1 MECQIEQDTILHFIY
16 IQDENENL
24 NKFFNSVR
32 LEVADMQYEFKESND
47 IKINIELD
55 ENCIYYNEV
64 LNLYTKENDEI
75 SLDYPIYKN
84 KINNI
89 YIDIEIPNSQKNS
102 EKKLISLEIIYQTIN
117 NELLPKNIYYGDK
130 KLVLFDTF
138 QNKLRKRIG
147 LVNIDPEKL
156 NFIEEIHQQY
166 PEFEFQNQNSYQIL
180 ARIPNEGNIQ
190 YSIANCE
197 LNINNNRLKSQK
209 NNNFNFIL
217 NKNDS
222 LSALLSFKN
231 DFYSSWLKNLK
242 YIERNDA
249 KIKIDEF
256 IEKYKVLQKEK
267 SYYDNIMNYDNLE
280 IIDIDIFLLMF
291 YYLMLLEI
299 KEIKDNDDKN
309 AELIGKLYGFDKFN
323 DNYEKNISELKNL
336 NINIKDKLLL
346 IKSYNKIFANS
357 LKSGEKINYINIIN
371 IEKEEPTNPY
381 LKAIQFIKDI
391 IINLKE
397 ESRLFEIFL
406 YLDSDSIENL
416 LINREK
422 TSVKFIDNFGNKK
435 QIDYGKNPTEYGV
448 NMANIDEVRSHLFK
462 LIPKYIIR
470 IDTKIKFNAYYDPNS
485 KIMHLNENRLFNLD
499 SQILS
504 QIFKQD
510 DELKEIYILPI
521 IIEIL
526 HELFAH
532 GKKRLTDKDSHSP
545 EEYRDSKHNFKRC
558 KVQKKVEEFKII
570 DYPESG
576 MVLENYISENRN
588 IIRWLK
594 KIHGKNEGKKI
605 MDISL
610 WIETDFK
617 KLENLVQNFINLDN
631 NYNNGKNNLY
641 KTFVSSADEDFIDSE
656 DDSCGFHKF

>member
-1 MECQIEQDTILHFIY
+1 MEYQKEQDTILHFIY
-16 IQDENENL
+16 IQKENENL
-24 NKFFNSVR
+24 NKFFISVR
-32 LEVADMQYEFKESND
+32 LEVADMQYDFKKSND
-47 IKINIELD
+47 LKINIELD
-55 ENCIYYNEV
+55 ENSIYYNEV
-64 LNLYTKENDEI
+64 IYLYTKENDEI

-89 YIDIEIPNSQKNS
+89 YIDIEVPNSHKNT
-102 EKKLISLEIIYQTIN
+102 EEKLISLEIIYQTIK

-130 KLVLFDTF
+130 ELAIFDTF

-147 LVNIDPEKL
+147 LVNIVPEKL

-166 PEFEFQNQNSYQIL
+166 PEFEFQNQKSYQIL
-180 ARIPNEGNIQ
+180 VRIPIEGNIQ

-197 LNINNNRLKSQK
+197 FNINNNRLKSQK
-209 NNNFNFIL
+209 NNKYNFIL

-222 LSALLSFKN
+222 LSGLLSFKN
-231 DFYSSWLKNLK
+231 EFFSSWLKNLK

-249 KIKIDEF
+249 KMKIDEL
-256 IEKYKVLQKEK
+256 IEKYKVLQIEK

-309 AELIGKLYGFDKFN
+309 AELIGKLYGFEKFN
-323 DNYEKNISELKNL
+323 DNYEKNISEIKNL
-336 NINIKDKLLL
+336 NISIKDKLLL
-346 IKSYNKIFANS
+346 IKSFNKIFSNS

-381 LKAIQFIKDI
+381 IRAIQFIKDI

-416 LINREK
+416 LIKREK
-422 TSVKFIDNFGNKK
+422 NSVQFIDNFGNNK
-435 QIDYGKNPTEYGV
+435 QIDYSKNPTEYGV
-448 NMANIDEVRSHLFK
+448 SMANIDEVRSHLFK

-470 IDTKIKFNAYYDPNS
+470 IDTKIKFKAHYDQNS
-485 KIMHLNENRLFNLD
+485 KIMLLNENRLFNLD

-526 HELFAH
+526 HELFAQ
-532 GKKRLTDKDSHSP
+532 GIKRLTDKNSHSP

-558 KVQKKVEEFKII
+558 KVEKKVEKFKLI
-570 DYPESG
+570 DYPESSK
-576 MVLENYISENRN
+576 VLENYISENRN

-594 KIHGKNEGKKI
+594 KIHGKNEWKKI

-610 WIETDFK
+610 WIGADFK
-617 KLENLVQNFINLDN
+617 KLENLVENFITLDSN
-631 NYNNGKNNLY
+631 NNNGKNNLY
-641 KTFVSSADEDFIDSE
+641 YSFVNSVDEDFIDSE

>member
-1 MECQIEQDTILHFIY
+1 MEYQKERDTILHFIY
-16 IQDENENL
+16 IQDKNENL

-32 LEVADMQYEFKESND
+32 LKVADMQYEFKESND
-47 IKINIELD
+47 IKISIELD

-64 LNLYTKENDEI
+64 LNLLTKENVEI

-89 YIDIEIPNSQKNS
+89 YIDIEIPNSQKSS
-102 EKKLISLEIIYQTIN
+102 EEKLISLEIIYQTIK
-117 NELLPKNIYYGDK
+117 NELLPKYIYYGDK

-147 LVNIDPEKL
+147 LVNIDPEQL

-197 LNINNNRLKSQK
+197 LNTNNNRLKSQK
-209 NNNFNFIL
+209 NNKFNFIL

-222 LSALLSFKN
+222 LNALLSFKN
-231 DFYSSWLKNLK
+231 DFFSSWLKNLK
-242 YIERNDA
+242 YIERKDA

-256 IEKYKVLQKEK
+256 IEKYKALQKEK

-416 LINREK
+416 LISREK
-422 TSVKFIDNFGNKK
+422 TSVQFIDNFGNNK
-435 QIDYGKNPTEYGV
+435 QIYYGKNPTEYGV
-448 NMANIDEVRSHLFK
+448 NMANIDEVRSHLLK

-470 IDTKIKFNAYYDPNS
+470 IDSKIKFNAYYDQNS

-532 GKKRLTDKDSHSP
+532 GKKRLKDKDSHSP
-545 EEYRDSKHNFKRC
+545 EEYRDSKHNYKRC

-588 IIRWLK
+588 IMRWLK

-610 WIETDFK
+610 WIEKDFK
-617 KLENLVQNFINLDN
+617 KLENLVQNFITLDN
-631 NYNNGKNNLY
+631 NNNNGKNNLY

>member
-1 MECQIEQDTILHFIY
+1 MECQKEQDTILHFIY

-24 NKFFNSVR
+24 NKFFNSVS
-32 LEVADMQYEFKESND
+32 LGAAKKQYDFKESND
-47 IKINIELD
+47 LKIDIELE
-55 ENCIYYNEV
+55 ENCIYYNEIIN
-64 LNLYTKENDEI
+64 LNTKENDEI

-89 YIDIEIPNSQKNS
+89 YIDIEIPNSHKNS
-102 EKKLISLEIIYQTIN
+102 EEKLISLEIIYQTIK
-117 NELLPKNIYYGDK
+117 NELLPKSIYYGDK

-180 ARIPNEGNIQ
+180 ARIPAEGCIQ

-197 LNINNNRLKSQK
+197 FNINNNRLKLQK
-209 NNNFNFIL
+209 NNKFKSML
-217 NKNDS
+217 NKKDS
-222 LSALLSFKN
+222 CEALLSFKN
-231 DFYSSWLKNLK
+231 EFFTSWLKNLK
-242 YIERNDA
+242 YIKRNDA
-249 KIKIDEF
+249 KMKIDEF
-256 IEKYKVLQKEK
+256 IEKYKVLGIEK

-299 KEIKDNDDKN
+299 KEIKDKDDKD
-309 AELIGKLYGFDKFN
+309 AELIGKLYGFNKFN
-323 DNYEKNISELKNL
+323 DNYEQKISEVKSLNIS
-336 NINIKDKLLL
+336 IKDKLLL

-357 LKSGEKINYINIIN
+357 LKSGENINYINIID
-371 IEKEEPTNPY
+371 IKKEEPTNPY
-381 LKAIQFIKDI
+381 LRAIQFIKDI

-422 TSVKFIDNFGNKK
+422 TSVQFIDNFGNNKR
-435 QIDYGKNPTEYGV
+435 IDYGINPTEYGV
-448 NMANIDEVRSHLFK
+448 NMANLDEVRSHLFK
-462 LIPKYIIR
+462 LIPQYIIR
-470 IDTKIKFNAYYDPNS
+470 IDTKIKFNANYDQNS
-485 KIMHLNENRLFNLD
+485 KIMLLNENRLFNLD

-510 DELKEIYILPI
+510 DDLKEIYILPI

-532 GKKRLTDKDSHSP
+532 GKKRLIDNNSHSP
-545 EEYRDSKHNFKRC
+545 EEYRDSKYNFKRC
-558 KVQKKVEEFKII
+558 KITKKIEEFRII

-576 MVLENYISENRN
+576 KVLENYISEDRN
-588 IIRWLK
+588 IMRWLK

-610 WIETDFK
+610 WIGEDFK
-617 KLENLVQNFINLDN
+617 KLENLVESFIILEN
-631 NYNNGKNNLY
+631 NNNNGQNNLY
-641 KTFVSSADEDFIDSE
+641 NTFVSSTDEGFIDSE
-656 DDSCGFHKF
+656 DDSCGFHNF

>member
-526 HELFAH
+526 HELFAQ

>member
-309 AELIGKLYGFDKFN
+309 AE
-323 DNYEKNISELKNL
+323 
-336 NINIKDKLLL
+336 INIKDKLLL

-485 KIMHLNENRLFNLD
+485 KIMHLNENRF
-499 SQILS
+499 
-504 QIFKQD
+504 
-510 DELKEIYILPI
+510 
-521 IIEIL
+521 
-526 HELFAH
+526 
-532 GKKRLTDKDSHSP
+532 
-545 EEYRDSKHNFKRC
+545 
-558 KVQKKVEEFKII
+558 
-570 DYPESG
+570 
-576 MVLENYISENRN
+576 ISYQ
-588 IIRWLK
+588 L
-594 KIHGKNEGKKI
+594 
-605 MDISL
+605 
-610 WIETDFK
+610 
-617 KLENLVQNFINLDN
+617 
-631 NYNNGKNNLY
+631 
-641 KTFVSSADEDFIDSE
+641 
-656 DDSCGFHKF
+656 

>member
-209 NNNFNFIL
+209 NNKF
-217 NKNDS
+217 
-222 LSALLSFKN
+222 
-231 DFYSSWLKNLK
+231 
-242 YIERNDA
+242 RN
-249 KIKIDEF
+249 
-256 IEKYKVLQKEK
+256 
-267 SYYDNIMNYDNLE
+267 
-280 IIDIDIFLLMF
+280 
-291 YYLMLLEI
+291 
-299 KEIKDNDDKN
+299 
-309 AELIGKLYGFDKFN
+309 
-323 DNYEKNISELKNL
+323 
-336 NINIKDKLLL
+336 
-346 IKSYNKIFANS
+346 
-357 LKSGEKINYINIIN
+357 
-371 IEKEEPTNPY
+371 
-381 LKAIQFIKDI
+381 
-391 IINLKE
+391 
-397 ESRLFEIFL
+397 
-406 YLDSDSIENL
+406 
-416 LINREK
+416 NR
-422 TSVKFIDNFGNKK
+422 
-435 QIDYGKNPTEYGV
+435 Y
-448 NMANIDEVRSHLFK
+448 
-462 LIPKYIIR
+462 
-470 IDTKIKFNAYYDPNS
+470 
-485 KIMHLNENRLFNLD
+485 
-499 SQILS
+499 
-504 QIFKQD
+504 
-510 DELKEIYILPI
+510 
-521 IIEIL
+521 
-526 HELFAH
+526 
-532 GKKRLTDKDSHSP
+532 
-545 EEYRDSKHNFKRC
+545 
-558 KVQKKVEEFKII
+558 
-570 DYPESG
+570 
-576 MVLENYISENRN
+576 
-588 IIRWLK
+588 
-594 KIHGKNEGKKI
+594 
-605 MDISL
+605 
-610 WIETDFK
+610 
-617 KLENLVQNFINLDN
+617 
-631 NYNNGKNNLY
+631 
-641 KTFVSSADEDFIDSE
+641 
-656 DDSCGFHKF
+656 